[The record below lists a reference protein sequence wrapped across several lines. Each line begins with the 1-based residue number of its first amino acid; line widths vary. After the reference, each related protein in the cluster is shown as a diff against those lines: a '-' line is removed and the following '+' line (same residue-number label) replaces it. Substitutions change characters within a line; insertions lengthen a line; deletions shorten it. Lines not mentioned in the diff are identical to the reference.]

1 MTAAPLFL
9 ALAIARRELAAETPL
24 AIHARMAPKLTDREG
39 ISSDEGGLGPPFT
52 AAFHRLL
59 ADHPEFVMRASLRH
73 VADWC
78 AARHRTHIREFG
90 PPLCA
95 EMTDLA
101 VRDMLEP
108 SSIANLFGVR
118 EPFVRDILTGALSEA
133 AAFRRNERERL
144 NAVEVNEQAR
154 VKARHAET
162 VEDRL
167 SAEHDVALQERMW
180 RVLRAKYDRI
190 APWEDELARRRE
202 KHKILRCEACPLLA
216 EAA

>member
-1 MTAAPLFL
+1 MTATPLYIML
-9 ALAIARRELAAETPL
+9 IRARRELAAETPL
-24 AIHARMAPKLTDREG
+24 AIHAHHAPKLTDREG

-59 ADHPEFVMRASLRH
+59 AEHPEFVMRASLRH
-73 VADWC
+73 VAEWC
-78 AARHRTHIREFG
+78 AGRHRTHIREFG

-108 SSIANLFGVR
+108 SSIAALFGVR

-133 AAFRRNERERL
+133 AAWRRNERERL

-162 VEDRL
+162 IEERL
-167 SAEHDVALQERMW
+167 SAEHDLAHQERVW
-180 RVLRAKYDRI
+180 SVYRAKYDRI
-190 APWEDELARRRE
+190 APWEVELAKRRE
-202 KHKILRCEACPLLA
+202 KHKALKCPGCPLLA

>member
-9 ALAIARRELAAETPL
+9 ALRIARAELAAETPL
-24 AIHARMAPKLTDREG
+24 AIHAHHAPKLTDREG

-59 ADHPEFVMRASLRH
+59 AEHPEYVMRASLRH

-90 PPLCA
+90 QPLCS

-108 SSIANLFGVR
+108 SSIAALFGVR

-133 AAFRRNERERL
+133 ASWRRNERERL
-144 NAVEVNEQAR
+144 NAMERTEQER
-154 VKARHAET
+154 VTARHSET
-162 VEDRL
+162 IEDRL
-167 SAEHDVALQERMW
+167 SAEHDVAHQERVW
-180 RVLRAKYDRI
+180 ATYRAKYERI
-190 APWEDELARRRE
+190 APWEVELARRRE
-202 KHKILRCEACPLLA
+202 KHKALCPGCPLLA